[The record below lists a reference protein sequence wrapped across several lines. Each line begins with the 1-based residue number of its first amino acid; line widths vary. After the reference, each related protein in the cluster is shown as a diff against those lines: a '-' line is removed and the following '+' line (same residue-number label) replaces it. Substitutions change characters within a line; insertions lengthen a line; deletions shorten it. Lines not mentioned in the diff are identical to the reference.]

1 MSLSMPHDVT
11 DHTRTEK
18 KRVGLLF
25 IFLFCCSW
33 PCDVT
38 SALFRQISDSAITL
52 ICCDWFVVYILILY
66 RNRCVVYETVRC
78 FFICTDLWCLL
89 LSGIPV
95 SAHPINGYYPV
106 ISNTPLL
113 TYMGRI
119 RETRHGKYRATPSS
133 RPTEE
138 P

>member
-1 MSLSMPHDVT
+1 MPHDVT
-11 DHTRTEK
+11 DHTRTEHDK
-18 KRVGLLF
+18 KTGWASF
-25 IFLFCCSW
+25 FCSW

-52 ICCDWFVVYILILY
+52 ICCDGFVVHILILY
-66 RNRCVVYETVRC
+66 RNRFVVLSMKQLDA

-89 LSGIPV
+89 LSEIPV
-95 SAHPINGYYPV
+95 RAHPINGYYPV

-119 RETRHGKYRATPSS
+119 RETRHGK
-133 RPTEE
+133 
-138 P
+138 